1 MMRRAIIILVLTICL
16 LGGMSSGAEDKTPV
30 SAPDIFALSATPL
43 NDAPEFSELSG
54 QITLLILFQPHCA
67 WCPLQFRAADE
78 LKRTR
83 ANWLQI
89 AAVSRQ
95 GSIPQLLHELDRYG
109 VDFPAY
115 QSSEALLEALKYT
128 PGTPCIYLIAADGHL
143 GQYTCGRKTPD
154 ELVKFLMGKL

>member
-1 MMRRAIIILVLTICL
+1 MIRSVVFSVGAL
-16 LGGMSSGAEDKTPV
+16 LISLSGLKAGMAETEAVENVYQLP
-30 SAPDIFALSATPL
+30 ATPL
-43 NDAPEFSELSG
+43 NDAPEFADLSG

-67 WCPLQFRAADE
+67 WCPIQFRAADE

-83 ANWLQI
+83 ASWLQV

-95 GSIPQLLHELDRYG
+95 GSIPALLTELDRYG

-115 QSSEALLEALKYT
+115 QSSEALLEALRFT
-128 PGTPCIYLIAADGHL
+128 PGTPCIYLIAPDGHL

-154 ELVKFLMGKL
+154 ELADFLMGKF